1 MRSYRALIDKINAL
15 KREKRAVI
23 LAHNYQRAEI
33 QEIADYI
40 GDSVGLSRKAMEVDA
55 EIILFS
61 AVDFMAE
68 TAAVLNPDKKVLI
81 PSLGARCP
89 MAAMLQIDTLKEYRR
104 RYPKVPLV
112 LYVNTLAEAK
122 AECDVCCT
130 SANAVEI
137 VEALDSDTVLFGPD
151 CNLARYV
158 TEKTGKTV
166 IPVPE
171 SGFCPTHVLFLRE
184 DVLKVKEEHSGAVLM
199 AHPECRP
206 EVWSIA
212 DYVGSTSQM
221 SRFVKSSKDREFI
234 IATEV
239 GLLHRLRRENPEK
252 GFIPAYEDA
261 ICVNMKINTLEKLY
275 LALRDERYSVKVPEN
290 TATKARE
297 AIMRMFELTE

>member
-33 QEIADYI
+33 QEVADYV
-40 GDSVGLSRKAMEVDA
+40 GDSVGLSREAMEVDA

-89 MAAMLQIDTLKEYRR
+89 MAAMLQIDTLREYRR

-158 TEKTGKTV
+158 AEKTGKTV

-171 SGFCPTHVLFLRE
+171 SGFCPTHVLFLEE
-184 DVLKVKEEHSGAVLM
+184 DVLKVKEEYPGAVLM

-221 SRFVKSSKDREFI
+221 SRFVKSSKEREFI

-252 GFIPAYEDA
+252 EFIPAYEDA

-275 LALRDERYSVKVPEN
+275 LALRDERYLVKVPES

>member
-1 MRSYRALIDKINAL
+1 MRSHRALIDKINAL
-15 KREKRAVI
+15 KREKRAVV

-33 QEIADYI
+33 QEVADYV
-40 GDSVGLSRKAMEVDA
+40 GDSVGLSREAMEVDA

-68 TAAVLNPDKKVLI
+68 TAVVLNPDKKVLI

-89 MAAMLQIDTLKEYRR
+89 MAAMLQIDTLREYRK

-112 LYVNTLAEAK
+112 LYVNTLAETK

-137 VEALDSDTVLFGPD
+137 LEALDSDTVLFGPD

-158 TEKTGKTV
+158 AEKTGKTV

-171 SGFCPTHVLFLRE
+171 SGFCPTHVLFLEE
-184 DVLKVKEEHSGAVLM
+184 DVLKVKEEYPGAVLM

-252 GFIPAYEDA
+252 EFIPAYEDA

-275 LALRDERYSVKVPEN
+275 LALRDERYSVKVPES

>member
-1 MRSYRALIDKINAL
+1 MRSHRALIDKINAL

-33 QEIADYI
+33 QEVADYV
-40 GDSVGLSRKAMEVDA
+40 GDSVGLSREAMEVDA

-89 MAAMLQIDTLKEYRR
+89 MAAMLQIDILREYRR

-137 VEALDSDTVLFGPD
+137 LEALDSDTVLFGPD

-158 TEKTGKTV
+158 AEKTGKTV

-171 SGFCPTHVLFLRE
+171 SGFCPTHVLFLEE
-184 DVLKVKEEHSGAVLM
+184 DVLKVKEEYPGAVLM

-221 SRFVKSSKDREFI
+221 SRFVKSSKEREFI

-252 GFIPAYEDA
+252 EFIPAYEDA

-275 LALRDERYSVKVPEN
+275 LALRDERYLVKVPESA
-290 TATKARE
+290 ATKARE